1 MCWVSPPVSYGLL
14 WCSYSWSSVSRHTL
28 LPWISAAPFAN
39 ANSSWK
45 LLTSNPI
52 SLGFL
57 RCLSVFALPFC
68 NMFEYDQSLKSSV
81 IKSSVRQ
88 FETCRVYFIMGCSD
102 SRRAILVTVAAAV
115 CFSTGALCGTV
126 TPKINKERDM
136 CVYVCLMVV
145 CVCLLYCVCLCEYI
159 CWKWVGVFRRLSLKN
174 SGQDLKVVYC
184 LKSISVIFRAGPLKC
199 LLLTDTREWD

>member
-1 MCWVSPPVSYGLL
+1 MPCRLVGFVSSRGEAALAGITSLWLPLHVLSFTTSFLWLTVMQLFVEQCLRAHTSPVNILRSICQCKQL
-14 WCSYSWSSVSRHTL
+14 S
-28 LPWISAAPFAN
+28 
-39 ANSSWK
+39 K

-81 IKSSVRQ
+81 IKSSARQ

-115 CFSTGALCGTV
+115 CVLAWGTFSIV

-136 CVYVCLMVV
+136 CVCV
-145 CVCLLYCVCLCEYI
+145 CVFGCLCLCFCEYI
-159 CWKWVGVFRRLSLKN
+159 CWNK
-174 SGQDLKVVYC
+174 
-184 LKSISVIFRAGPLKC
+184 
-199 LLLTDTREWD
+199 